1 MRDAEAAAGVEG
13 REINDP
19 YSPYSPHPMLGAQPS
34 EESPFGIQFGEIDQ
48 SNQVLPLVAN
58 ASPFQRADL
67 YDDDYED
74 HKSFRS
80 EDYDGRSRFTTHRED
95 SISNFGTES
104 YAPSRN
110 MFQNADKKGLL
121 DKEALAGEI
130 QEGETTEVMKE
141 TSARRKWVALCWM
154 LTFWVP
160 SFLLKWWGRMKRPDV
175 RQAWREKLALN
186 MLIWFICAC
195 AVFIIAILGDVICPT
210 QHVFS
215 TSELASHSATSN
227 PNNVYTS
234 IRGEV
239 FNLNTIAF
247 THERI
252 VSVIPSKSILKYGG
266 TSADNIFP
274 VQVSSLLV
282 YVDLYPDKHVSGQ
295 CSLQWCVRL
304 SKPVRHFGFQQQ
316 HGRKRP
322 ISRFSGIHY

>member
-1 MRDAEAAAGVEG
+1 MFLSQAAFHGLEDHLRSSDTEEQKRNRMRDAEAAAGVES

-175 RQAWREKLALN
+175 RQAW
-186 MLIWFICAC
+186 
-195 AVFIIAILGDVICPT
+195 
-210 QHVFS
+210 
-215 TSELASHSATSN
+215 
-227 PNNVYTS
+227 
-234 IRGEV
+234 
-239 FNLNTIAF
+239 
-247 THERI
+247 
-252 VSVIPSKSILKYGG
+252 
-266 TSADNIFP
+266 
-274 VQVSSLLV
+274 
-282 YVDLYPDKHVSGQ
+282 
-295 CSLQWCVRL
+295 
-304 SKPVRHFGFQQQ
+304 
-316 HGRKRP
+316 
-322 ISRFSGIHY
+322 